1 DPIALDGLIQPYK
14 TSSHTQGADLMR
26 ANLFVAM
33 FAILSI
39 TPVYVAQ
46 DAPTDLTGK
55 WTFEVTTQLGTGT
68 PSIELKQQG
77 DKLTGHYVGQLGETD
92 LTGTVKGSTVT
103 FSFNVNVQGMDIHV
117 TYNGTMEGKSA
128 MKGTVT
134 FEGLGDGT
142 FTAKKQ

>member
-1 DPIALDGLIQPYK
+1 MTGK
-14 TSSHTQGADLMR
+14 
-26 ANLFVAM
+26 LFVAI
-33 FAILSI
+33 FAIFLVVRVSI
-39 TPVYVAQ
+39 AQ
-46 DAPTDLTGK
+46 DAPTDLSGK

-77 DKLTGHYVGQLGETD
+77 DKLTGHYVGQLGEAD
-92 LTGTVKGSTVT
+92 LTGTVKGRTVT
-103 FSFNVNVQGMDIHV
+103 FSFSVNVQGMDLHV
-117 TYNGTMEGKSA
+117 IYNGTIEGNAA